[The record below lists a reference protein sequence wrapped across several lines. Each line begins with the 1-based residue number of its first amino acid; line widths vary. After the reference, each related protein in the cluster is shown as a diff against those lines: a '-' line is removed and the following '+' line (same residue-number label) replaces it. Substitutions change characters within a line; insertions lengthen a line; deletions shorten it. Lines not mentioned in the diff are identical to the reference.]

1 MNSSVTIEDS
11 WKEALREE
19 FAKDYFKELSEFVK
33 SIYSYKTCYPS
44 GKKIFSAFDSCP
56 LNKVKVVILGQDPYH
71 GPGQANGLCFSV
83 DAGTALPPSLQNVYK
98 ELRADIGQHPP
109 ANGDLSHWAKQ
120 GVLLLNSTLTVTAH
134 EAGSHQKKG
143 WETFTD
149 AVIQKVNTDCEQVVF
164 ILWGSSAQKK
174 GFHVDSVRHKIIS
187 SAHPSPL
194 SAYRGFFGSKP
205 FSQTNQFLTAKGK
218 KPIAW

>member
-1 MNSSVTIEDS
+1 MAQDKQMVSVFQ
-11 WKEALREE
+11 LMP
-19 FAKDYFKELSEFVK
+19 V
-33 SIYSYKTCYPS
+33 
-44 GKKIFSAFDSCP
+44 
-56 LNKVKVVILGQDPYH
+56 QPY
-71 GPGQANGLCFSV
+71 L
-83 DAGTALPPSLQNVYK
+83 LLYK
-98 ELRADIGQHPP
+98 ELRADLGQHPP

>member
-1 MNSSVTIEDS
+1 MNSSVAIEDS
-11 WKEALREE
+11 WKEALKEE
-19 FAKDYFKELSEFVK
+19 FEKDYFKELSEFVK

-44 GKKIFSAFDSCP
+44 GKNIFRAFDACP
-56 LNKVKVVILGQDPYH
+56 IDRVKVVILGQDPYH

-83 DAGTALPPSLQNVYK
+83 DAGVSLPPSLQNLYK
-98 ELRADIGQHPP
+98 ELRADLGQHPP
-109 ANGDLSHWAKQ
+109 ADGDLSHWARQ

-149 AVIQKVNTDCEQVVF
+149 TVIQKVNEHCDQVVF
-164 ILWGSSAQKK
+164 ILWGSYAQKK
-174 GFHVDSVRHKIIS
+174 GFHVDSVRHKVIS

-205 FSQTNQFLTAKGK
+205 FSQTNDYLKAKGK
-218 KPIAW
+218 MPIAW